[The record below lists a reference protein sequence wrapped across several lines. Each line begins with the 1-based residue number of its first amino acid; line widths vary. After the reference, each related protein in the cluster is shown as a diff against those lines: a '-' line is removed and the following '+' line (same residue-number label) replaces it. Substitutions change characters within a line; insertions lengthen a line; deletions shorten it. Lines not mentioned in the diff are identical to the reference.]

1 MSGRSVQPTPSLR
14 PWLILLALAAVVWI
28 LKGGSAEH
36 LVPSAAASEQAQAV
50 SVIWGGDLALSAA
63 GPLPTDG
70 HAGLGA
76 ITHPLM
82 ATDLALV
89 NLEGTLGTS
98 GTAKCGAVAT
108 GTCFAFQA
116 PPDIARQLAYAG
128 VDAVNRANNH
138 SFDADEGGLAETA
151 SALDAA
157 EIGWTGLTGTTR
169 QVKIAGA
176 PAALVGF
183 APYRWADDLRDVAT
197 VSARVR
203 EAAGRAPLV
212 IAMIHAG
219 REGQDAM
226 TTPEGRETSFGE
238 DRGDTRAAAHA
249 AIDAGADVV
258 FGSGPHVVRGIELYR
273 QRLIVYST
281 GNLAGDDTVSLS
293 GNFAYG
299 ALVRLRLMPDGRP
312 LSGRVIPL
320 VLTPPG
326 TPQRDPQGRAI
337 ALMDQAGRADF
348 GAAAVGVGADGV
360 LQFPPGN

>member
-1 MSGRSVQPTPSLR
+1 MSERPVQRVPSMR
-14 PWLILLALAAVVWI
+14 PWLLLLALAAVVWM
-28 LKGGSAEH
+28 LKGGQNDH
-36 LVPSAAASEQAQAV
+36 LVPAAAASEQASAV

-63 GPLPTDG
+63 GPLPGDRR
-70 HAGLGA
+70 AGLAA
-76 ITHPLM
+76 IAHPLL

-98 GTAKCGAVAT
+98 GTAKCGGASA
-108 GTCFAFQA
+108 GSCFAFQG

-138 SFDADEGGLAETA
+138 SFDAGEGGLGETTT
-151 SALDAA
+151 ALDAA

-169 QVKIAGA
+169 AVKIAGE
-176 PAALVGF
+176 PAVLVGF

-197 VSARVR
+197 VTARVR
-203 EAAGRAPLV
+203 EAASRAPLV
-212 IAMIHAG
+212 IAMFHAG

-226 TTPEGRETSFGE
+226 TTPQGREASFGE

-273 QRLIVYST
+273 ERLIVYST
-281 GNLAGDDTVSLS
+281 GNLAGDDTLSLS

-312 LSGRVIPL
+312 LSGRAISL
-320 VLTPPG
+320 VLAPPG
-326 TPQRDPQGRAI
+326 TPRRDPQRRAI
-337 ALMDQAGRADF
+337 ALMDQAGRVDF
-348 GAAAVGVGADGV
+348 GPAAVGIGADGV
-360 LQFPPGN
+360 LRFPSQD